1 MSAACCKK
9 TDCCKGMV
17 LQQSF
22 ANVIEGSNAMI
33 VYVGSYLLFL
43 QQHRLHNPFG
53 IFDQ

>member
-1 MSAACCKK
+1 
-9 TDCCKGMV
+9 MV

-43 QQHRLHNPFG
+43 QQRCLHNPFG